1 MPLVFILS
9 EKLSNFN
16 FFSKGKWTTEEEQKL
31 SSAVHE
37 LSSTRSGDLITT
49 GISWAAVA
57 EQVGTR
63 SEKQCRSK
71 W

>member
-1 MPLVFILS
+1 MIQTLYF
-9 EKLSNFN
+9 E
-16 FFSKGKWTTEEEQKL
+16 GKWTAEEEQRL

-37 LSSTRSGDLITT
+37 LSSAASGDFITA

-57 EQVGTR
+57 QRVGTR